1 MRAADLAAGGIENT
15 GLPLDRKKPK
25 RGMMRARETGAS
37 SSMYVCM
44 YVYRLA
50 VGRLDPMDRQAIPAA
65 EGIGGEDRGGGGRRS
80 LLESGGVVWAGEFG
94 CGLLGVVLRVPPPP
108 PVSSQP
114 PAGLAGE
121 HFIAAGGG
129 SLS

>member
-1 MRAADLAAGGIENT
+1 
-15 GLPLDRKKPK
+15 
-25 RGMMRARETGAS
+25 
-37 SSMYVCM
+37 M

-50 VGRLDPMDRQAIPAA
+50 VERLDPMDRQAIPAA

-94 CGLLGVVLRVPPPP
+94 CGLLGVALRVPPPP

-129 SLS
+129 VPVLMPVVAPAPLDADPTAVKE